1 MPQGKWICAVVV
13 RRTALGMEFWLKSDQ
28 SRARWAFPDFSLPD
42 HDDHK
47 QIVHH
52 IQDRWHLNV
61 RSLASKPVAT
71 LRRSRNEEPGVIK
84 AHVFQYI
91 GKHSEATGPVDFRY
105 RWCLLEEAQRRI
117 RRKPLQRIV
126 QDVHRE
132 FSDLVPLFDSP

>member
-1 MPQGKWICAVVV
+1 MVV
-13 RRTALGMEFWLKSDQ
+13 RRTALGLEFWLKSDQ
-28 SRARWAFPDFSLPD
+28 QHARWAFPDFALAEQD
-42 HDDHK
+42 NHE

-52 IQDRWHLNV
+52 IQDRWHLTI
-61 RSLASKPVAT
+61 RPLASKPVAT

-91 GKHSEATGPVDFRY
+91 GKNPEATGPVDFRY

-126 QDVHRE
+126 QDVHR
-132 FSDLVPLFDSP
+132 DYCDQVPLFDTP